1 MKKISTIFI
10 TALLF
15 CLTGCTRGKV
25 VEDVDPQEQDN
36 ATYLA
41 SFDDGTGSV
50 GIIEKN
56 RYELN
61 KNSENPREAL
71 TNQLMIDIGYAYFL
85 KNKNKTAQQHYITNA
100 NEFISILKSDAEV
113 NANASGISFDEAFQ
127 KILDEHNAKN
137 EVELRHNFIGEEV
150 FSELEKDYI
159 DAHMQ
164 ELTRDWFNID
174 SNGKFYSEIHYPN
187 FPYDLSHIF
196 INFQKEDPT
205 NLSQATIE
213 KIANIYNAL
222 AYERLSFE
230 HVALMY
236 STDEGSKHN
245 YGELGI
251 MTIETDFIPEFK
263 FGVYLADYILR
274 RDSFDKV
281 DEKIFSYL
289 CQGSDNQECASNEQL
304 HVASFEVFENL
315 VGNPNAQELLNKY
328 VLINRPFYIVDRS
341 MVSGILDANAPQGA
355 FKNNILVDSNG
366 YNVIGL
372 YSSVGLHFV
381 KIKKTPFDF
390 RQTNPSLEKYYSVYR
405 PAEGQIDPDTFIGS
419 GMSQTMT
426 NLFNKYYNLK
436 DSVVSN
442 CVDSKYRLL
451 DSIIDDLKYVTFSDE
466 VERTISTA
474 YREKHDSC
482 LVDAYDS
489 KFKNLRS
496 EWDSYFFPGETK

>member
-1 MKKISTIFI
+1 MKKISTIFT

-15 CLTGCTRGKV
+15 CLTGCTTGKV
-25 VEDVDPQEQDN
+25 VDDVDPQEQDN

-56 RYELN
+56 RYDLN
-61 KNSENPREAL
+61 KDSENPKEAL
-71 TNQLMIDIGYAYFL
+71 TNQLTIDIGYAYFL
-85 KNKNKTAQQHYITNA
+85 KNKTRNPQQYYTNGA
-100 NEFISILKSDAEV
+100 DEVISNFK
-113 NANASGISFDEAFQ
+113 ANAEAFQ
-127 KILDEHNAKN
+127 KILDEYNAET
-137 EVELRHNFIGEEV
+137 EVELRHNLIGEEV

-159 DAHMQ
+159 EAHMQ
-164 ELTRDWFNID
+164 ELTREWINID
-174 SNGKFYSEIHYPN
+174 PNGKFYSQIRYPN

-196 INFQKEDPT
+196 INFQQEDPT

-213 KIANIYNAL
+213 KIANVYNAL

-230 HVALMY
+230 QVARMY
-236 STDEGSKHN
+236 STDEASKYN
-245 YGELGI
+245 GGELGI
-251 MTIETDFIPEFK
+251 MTIETGFIPEFK

-274 RDSFDKV
+274 RDTFDKV

-289 CQGSDNQECASNEQL
+289 CQGSDNEEYASNEQL

-341 MVSGILDANAPQGA
+341 MVSGILDANAPKGA

-372 YSSVGLHFV
+372 YSSLGLHFV
-381 KIKKTPFDF
+381 KIKKSPLDF

-405 PAEGQIDPDTFIGS
+405 PVNVQIDPDTFIGS
-419 GMSQTMT
+419 GTSYDITSLM
-426 NLFNKYYNLK
+426 NKYYNLK

-451 DSIIDDLKYVTFSDE
+451 DYIIDDLKYVTFNDE
-466 VERTISTA
+466 VERRISNS
-474 YREKHDSC
+474 YRDKHDSC
-482 LVDAYDS
+482 LIDAYDS
-489 KFKNLRS
+489 KFKNLIS
-496 EWDSYFFPGETK
+496 EWDSFFFSGETK

>member
-1 MKKISTIFI
+1 MKKINTIFT

-15 CLTGCTRGKV
+15 CLTGCTTGKV
-25 VEDVDPQEQDN
+25 VDDVDPQEQDN

-56 RYELN
+56 RYDLN
-61 KNSENPREAL
+61 KDSENPREAL

-85 KNKNKTAQQHYITNA
+85 KNKTRNPQQYYTNGVDQV
-100 NEFISILKSDAEV
+100 ISIFKANAEA
-113 NANASGISFDEAFQ
+113 NAKASGISFDEAF
-127 KILDEHNAKN
+127 KEFLDEYNAEN
-137 EVELRHNFIGEEV
+137 EVELRHNLIGEEV
-150 FSELEKDYI
+150 FNEREKDYI
-159 DAHMQ
+159 EAHMQ
-164 ELTRDWFNID
+164 ELTREWINID
-174 SNGKFYSEIHYPN
+174 PNGKFYSEIHYPN

-213 KIANIYNAL
+213 KIANVYNAL

-230 HVALMY
+230 QVARMY
-236 STDEGSKHN
+236 STDEPSKYN
-245 YGELGI
+245 GGELGI

-274 RDSFDKV
+274 RDTFDKV

-289 CQGSDNQECASNEQL
+289 CQGSGNEECASDEQL

-315 VGNPNAQELLNKY
+315 VENPNAQELLNKY

-372 YSSVGLHFV
+372 YSSLGLHFV
-381 KIKKTPFDF
+381 KIKKSPFDF

-405 PAEGQIDPDTFIGS
+405 PAEGQNDPDTFIGS
-419 GMSQTMT
+419 GMSYDITTLM
-426 NLFNKYYNLK
+426 NKYYNLK
-436 DSVVSN
+436 GSVVSN
-442 CVDSKYRLL
+442 CSDSKYRLL
-451 DSIIDDLKYVTFSDE
+451 DSVIDDLKYVTFSDE
-466 VERTISTA
+466 VERTIRTA

-482 LVDAYDS
+482 LVGAFDS
-489 KFKNLRS
+489 KFKNLIS
-496 EWDSYFFPGETK
+496 EWDSFFFPGETK